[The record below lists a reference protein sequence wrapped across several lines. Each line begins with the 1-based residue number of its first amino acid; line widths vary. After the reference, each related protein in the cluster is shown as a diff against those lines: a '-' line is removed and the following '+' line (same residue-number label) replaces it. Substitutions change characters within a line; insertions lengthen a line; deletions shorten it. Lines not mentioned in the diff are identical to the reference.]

1 MANLSEAY
9 GNVTITTND
18 KNNLKDFLY
27 LHLITQQDTIY
38 DTTLVDIETYGLV
51 NRKALNEQ
59 LDETIKRKSEQYSID
74 LEVMGS
80 GYDEFKNNI
89 KEFFDIP
96 LTTDYENE
104 ELNKIKN
111 NLQNHK
117 FSAMF
122 EITDV
127 QRHERYIE
135 EATYELVY
143 ENAKSTIKTISKH
156 EYEYCAESLMKID
169 NCDWASDR
177 KCVLAH
183 PEEFKDELKYTS
195 EFKQK
200 LLSDWELVKL
210 ALNELGDTVYTDF
223 DDFMNDLAD
232 YALDIKK
239 AKGWAEY
246 NRKIHNIK

>member
-1 MANLSEAY
+1 MINSSEAY
-9 GNVTITTND
+9 GTVTIATNN

-27 LHLITQQDTIY
+27 LHLIIQQDVIY
-38 DTTLVDIETYGLV
+38 ETTLVDIATYGLI
-51 NRKALNEQ
+51 NRKSLNEQ
-59 LDETIKRKSEQYSID
+59 LDETIKTESEQYSIN

-80 GYDEFKNNI
+80 GYGEFKNNI

-96 LTTDYENE
+96 LTTNYENE
-104 ELNKIKN
+104 KLNKIKN

-117 FSAMF
+117 FSATF

-127 QRHERYIE
+127 QRHERHIE
-135 EATYELVY
+135 EATYEVVY
-143 ENAKSTIKTISKH
+143 ENTKSTIKTISKH
-156 EYEYCAESLMKID
+156 EYAYCAESLMKID
-169 NCDWASDR
+169 YCDWASDR

-195 EFKQK
+195 EFNQK
-200 LLSDWELVKL
+200 LLSDWELVNL
-210 ALNELGDTVYTDF
+210 ALDEMNDTVYTDF

-232 YALDIKK
+232 YALAIKK

>member
-1 MANLSEAY
+1 MANSSEAY
-9 GNVTITTND
+9 GTVTITTNH

-27 LHLITQQDTIY
+27 LHVITQQDATY
-38 DTTLVDIETYGLV
+38 GTTLVDIATYGLI
-51 NRKALNEQ
+51 NRKSLNEQ
-59 LDETIKRKSEQYSID
+59 LDETIKTESEQYSID

-80 GYDEFKNNI
+80 GYGEFKNNI

-104 ELNKIKN
+104 KLNKIKN

-117 FSAMF
+117 FSATF

-135 EATYELVY
+135 EATYEVVY
-143 ENAKSTIKTISKH
+143 ENTKSTIKTISKH

-169 NCDWASDR
+169 YCDWASDR

-183 PEEFKDELKYTS
+183 PKEFKDELKYTS
-195 EFKQK
+195 EFNQK
-200 LLSDWELVKL
+200 LLSDWELVNL
-210 ALNELGDTVYTDF
+210 ALVEINDTVYTDF
-223 DDFMNDLAD
+223 DDFMNDLAN
-232 YALDIKK
+232 YALAIKK

>member
-1 MANLSEAY
+1 MINSSEAY
-9 GNVTITTND
+9 GTVTIATNN

-27 LHLITQQDTIY
+27 LHVITQQDAIY
-38 DTTLVDIETYGLV
+38 ETTLVDIATYGLV

-59 LDETIKRKSEQYSID
+59 LDETIKRKNEQYSID

-96 LTTDYENE
+96 LTTDYKNE

-117 FSAMF
+117 FSATF

-143 ENAKSTIKTISKH
+143 ENAKSTIKTINKH

-169 NCDWASDR
+169 YCDWASDR

-210 ALNELGDTVYTDF
+210 ALDDMNDTVYTDF